1 MIAHSQLAPLPSELP
16 FRIVSQTIGQGAY
29 AWLIGLLRSC
39 MHAKA
44 DVVVSSIKK
53 AAPLHTPKPVF
64 AVKFIHKEFAVRHGR
79 LTKKQLD
86 LEINLHQFLG
96 QHRNIVQFFQAGED
110 FAWRWIAMELAEGGD
125 LFDKIESDVGVG
137 EDIAHLYFTQ
147 LVSAV
152 TYMHS
157 KGVGHRDLKPE
168 NILLSAEGNLKIAD
182 FGLATLFEYRGEK
195 KLCKTSCGSPPY
207 TAPEVVNCDSR
218 LARKLDQGYQGDYVD
233 IWSCGVVLFV
243 LLVGN
248 TPWDEPLDR
257 SYEFDQ
263 YVKTN
268 GRPDDELWHNL
279 PAETLSLLR
288 GMMRVN
294 PKERFS
300 LAEIRRHPWFTR
312 ENKYLSSD
320 GKIEN
325 PLALATHMF
334 ESMKIDFSQDPMASQ
349 TQRSQSSEDA
359 MDVDCQD
366 VTIKLSASQPE
377 TPTNDIMFDWERP
390 PRVTASNGVSASQ
403 PNTVDGVLMS
413 ESSWDEQL
421 AEEPSFSQFSA
432 APQVP
437 LSKTQFARQFGDI
450 VPSHSLTRFFSLC
463 TLAHVHAAI
472 ADALH
477 RLGVPTPAS
486 PLATPSATST
496 SVWIKIRATDTRNCP
511 LTGDVVIEKMAG
523 IETHFLE
530 INFVKAKGDPV
541 EWRRL
546 FKKVVVICKDA
557 VYKPD
562 EQRGILSQ

>member
-1 MIAHSQLAPLPSELP
+1 MSS
-16 FRIVSQTIGQGAY
+16 FF
-29 AWLIGLLRSC
+29 
-39 MHAKA
+39 
-44 DVVVSSIKK
+44 SIKK

-86 LEINLHQFLG
+86 LETNLHQFLG

-110 FAWRWIAMELAEGGD
+110 FTWRWIAMELAEGGD

-137 EDIAHLYFTQ
+137 EDVAHLYFTQ

-168 NILLSAEGNLKIAD
+168 NILLSGEGNLKIAD
-182 FGLATLFEYRGEK
+182 FGLATLFEYKGEK
-195 KLCKTSCGSPPY
+195 KLCRTSCGSPPY

-218 LARKLDQGYQGDYVD
+218 LVKKLDQGYQGDYVD

-288 GMMRVN
+288 GMMQVN

-334 ESMKIDFSQDPMASQ
+334 ENMRIDFSQDPMASQ
-349 TQRSQSSEDA
+349 AKRSKSSEDA
-359 MDVDCQD
+359 MDIDSQD
-366 VTIKLSASQPE
+366 RTFKLSSTQPE
-377 TPTNDIMFDWERP
+377 NSNNDIMFDWERP
-390 PRVTASNGVSASQ
+390 SLVAATNCISAIQ
-403 PNTVDGVLMS
+403 PNIVDSVPMS
-413 ESSWDEQL
+413 EGSWDDRL

-432 APQVP
+432 TPQVP
-437 LSKTQFARQFGDI
+437 LSKTQFACQFRDI
-450 VPSHSLTRFFSLC
+450 IPSHALTRFFSLWP
-463 TLAHVHAAI
+463 LAHLHVAV

-477 RLGVPTPAS
+477 QLGVPTATP
-486 PLATPSATST
+486 PLAAPSAS
-496 SVWIKIRATDTRNCP
+496 SLIWIKIRAMDSRHCQ
-511 LTGDVVIEKMAG
+511 LTGDVAIEEMAG
-523 IETHFLE
+523 INAHLLE

-562 EQRGILSQ
+562 EQRVMLSQ

>member
-1 MIAHSQLAPLPSELP
+1 MSWFQ
-16 FRIVSQTIGQGAY
+16 
-29 AWLIGLLRSC
+29 
-39 MHAKA
+39 
-44 DVVVSSIKK
+44 SIKK

-64 AVKFIHKEFAVRHGR
+64 AVKFIHKDFAVRHGR
-79 LTKKQLD
+79 LTKRQLD
-86 LEINLHQFLG
+86 LEINLHQYLG
-96 QHRNIVQFFQAGED
+96 HHSNIVQFFQAGED
-110 FAWRWIAMELAEGGD
+110 PTWRWIAMELAEGGD

-137 EDIAHLYFTQ
+137 EDVAHLYFSQ
-147 LVSAV
+147 LISAV

-168 NILLSAEGNLKIAD
+168 NILLSAGGNLKIAD
-182 FGLATLFEYRGEK
+182 FGLATLFEYKGETK
-195 KLCKTSCGSPPY
+195 VCKTSCGSPPY
-207 TAPEVVNCDSR
+207 TAPEVLNCDSKF
-218 LARKLDQGYQGDYVD
+218 AKKLDHGYQGDYVD

-257 SYEFDQ
+257 SYEYDQ

-294 PKERFS
+294 PKERLS

-312 ENKYLSSD
+312 ENKYLRSD

-325 PLALATHMF
+325 PLALATQML
-334 ESMKIDFSQDPMASQ
+334 EGMKIDFSQDPMASQ
-349 TQRSQSSEDA
+349 TLGNQTSEDA
-359 MDVDCQD
+359 MDIDNED
-366 VTIKLSASQPE
+366 RTTKLSLTQPE
-377 TPTNDIMFDWERP
+377 NPTNDIMFDWERP
-390 PRVTASNGVSASQ
+390 PRATATGHAPASQ
-403 PNTVDGVLMS
+403 LSIVDGGPIS
-413 ESSWDEQL
+413 EIDWDDRL

-432 APQVP
+432 TPQVP
-437 LSKTQFARQFGDI
+437 LSKTQFARQFRDI
-450 VPSHSLTRFFSLC
+450 VPSHSLTRFFSLWPT
-463 TLAHVHAAI
+463 TLLHAAV

-486 PLATPSATST
+486 SLAITPATST
-496 SVWIKIRATDTRNCP
+496 SIWVKIRATDSRHCL
-511 LTGDVVIEKMAG
+511 LTGDVVIEQMAG
-523 IETHFLE
+523 VDAHLLE

-541 EWRRL
+541 EWRRF

-557 VYKPD
+557 VYKPNA
-562 EQRGILSQ
+562 QRELLS

>member
-1 MIAHSQLAPLPSELP
+1 
-16 FRIVSQTIGQGAY
+16 
-29 AWLIGLLRSC
+29 
-39 MHAKA
+39 
-44 DVVVSSIKK
+44 
-53 AAPLHTPKPVF
+53 
-64 AVKFIHKEFAVRHGR
+64 
-79 LTKKQLD
+79 
-86 LEINLHQFLG
+86 
-96 QHRNIVQFFQAGED
+96 
-110 FAWRWIAMELAEGGD
+110 MELAEGGD

-137 EDIAHLYFTQ
+137 EDVAHLYFTQ

-182 FGLATLFEYRGEK
+182 FGLATLFEYKGEK
-195 KLCKTSCGSPPY
+195 KLCRTSCGSPPY

-218 LARKLDQGYQGDYVD
+218 LAKKLDQGYQGDYVD

-312 ENKYLSSD
+312 DNRYLTPD

-325 PLALATHMF
+325 PLALATQMF
-334 ESMKIDFSQDPMASQ
+334 ESMKIDFSQAPRASQ
-349 TQRSQSSEDA
+349 TQRSHCSEDA
-359 MDVDCQD
+359 MDIDSQD
-366 VTIKLSASQPE
+366 SIIKLSSTQPE
-377 TPTNDIMFDWERP
+377 NATNDIMFDWERP
-390 PRVTASNGVSASQ
+390 PRIIAADSFSASQ
-403 PNTVDGVLMS
+403 PSIVNGVFMS
-413 ESSWDEQL
+413 EANWDDRL
-421 AEEPSFSQFSA
+421 AQEPSFSQFSA
-432 APQVP
+432 TPQVP
-437 LSKTQFARQFGDI
+437 LSKTQFARQFRDI
-450 VPSHSLTRFFSLC
+450 VPSHSLTRFFSLWP
-463 TLAHVHAAI
+463 LAHLHAAI

-477 RLGVPTPAS
+477 RLGVPTSAS
-486 PLATPSATST
+486 PLITPSATNS
-496 SVWIKIRATDTRNCP
+496 SIWIKIRATDSRHCP
-511 LTGDVVIEKMAG
+511 LTGDVAIETMAG
-523 IETHFLE
+523 MHAHLRE
-530 INFVKAKGDPV
+530 ISFVKAKGDPV
-541 EWRRL
+541 EWRRF

-557 VYKPD
+557 IYKPD
-562 EQRGILSQ
+562 EQRRMLSQ